1 MALLFNHDTL
11 HEGKPVTTGTKYI
24 IRTEVMYRRVD
35 SEMIPN
41 PLAYKSDENYIKTLA
56 LYRKS
61 WHLEQGTTHFGHSPL
76 FFKCAAQAL
85 YDPSHTAGDSK
96 GFTDTYLEAIKLQQ
110 QAQRS
115 ISQDSNEIF
124 EQLLPY
130 EVYMR
135 IFGYLSAPDLCKIMT
150 VCKVRSTILQS
161 EMEDSIL
168 SLRIPSSPSS
178 LSHTHTHTFSP
189 GLV

>member
-1 MALLFNHDTL
+1 MPCL
-11 HEGKPVTTGTKYI
+11 I
-24 IRTEVMYRRVD
+24 
-35 SEMIPN
+35 
-41 PLAYKSDENYIKTLA
+41 
-56 LYRKS
+56 
-61 WHLEQGTTHFGHSPL
+61 
-76 FFKCAAQAL
+76 
-85 YDPSHTAGDSK
+85 SHTVGDSK

-130 EVYMR
+130 EVYMK

-161 EMEDSIL
+161 EKKDSIL

-178 LSHTHTHTFSP
+178 LSHTHTHTHSHSP

>member
-1 MALLFNHDTL
+1 MITTSRPLPSTANLGTWNKVLL
-11 HEGKPVTTGTKYI
+11 
-24 IRTEVMYRRVD
+24 IR
-35 SEMIPN
+35 
-41 PLAYKSDENYIKTLA
+41 
-56 LYRKS
+56 
-61 WHLEQGTTHFGHSPL
+61 HSPMRVVCGL
-76 FFKCAAQAL
+76 HMHKAL
-85 YDPSHTAGDSK
+85 YDLSHTAGDSK

-150 VCKVRSTILQS
+150 VCKVRSTMMSRIVFSGS
-161 EMEDSIL
+161 EFRLLLPL
-168 SLRIPSSPSS
+168 SLSYT
-178 LSHTHTHTFSP
+178 HTHTHTLILSRP
-189 GLV
+189 GMT